1 VACRH
6 PSVQSEGS
14 PALAK
19 ALLVQGTHCGA
30 FALGAIQGN
39 RVDPPDSR
47 WRVAEGRHPTL
58 VRPSHAASTPRACW
72 EILPVGAH
80 FSAVRPWRRAERP
93 PGRPPGYRRRDPFV
107 RGRSLATA
115 DLVSSDVRAADAQ
128 HLDDLYRITYS
139 GQWLQNP
146 GDQSGI
152 VAPAMT
158 YTFNDAVSLLGTRC
172 SAANTEPRRCPG
184 CCSCVG
190 TFDNGLQEGGSR
202 KFSRTRERRSG
213 RRRADGACRQR
224 AQTDRRARCAVS
236 KFRVDVTVD
245 LRRLPRRSR
254 ACPESICDRL
264 S

>member
-80 FSAVRPWRRAERP
+80 FSAVKPWRRAERP
-93 PGRPPGYRRRDPFV
+93 PGRPGYRRRDPFV
-107 RGRSLATA
+107 RGRSLAAA
-115 DLVSSDVRAADAQ
+115 DLVSSDVRAADAS
-128 HLDDLYRITYS
+128 LSSPDCRRDDRRV
-139 GQWLQNP
+139 P
-146 GDQSGI
+146 GRSSYLGGR
-152 VAPAMT
+152 AP
-158 YTFNDAVSLLGTRC
+158 
-172 SAANTEPRRCPG
+172 
-184 CCSCVG
+184 
-190 TFDNGLQEGGSR
+190 GSR
-202 KFSRTRERRSG
+202 MSTRSSSTWMICIGSRIQGNGCRTQAISPASS
-213 RRRADGACRQR
+213 RRR
-224 AQTDRRARCAVS
+224 
-236 KFRVDVTVD
+236 
-245 LRRLPRRSR
+245 
-254 ACPESICDRL
+254 
-264 S
+264 